1 MMAEQWF
8 EEKFANLQ
16 IDGNSR
22 LDGLS
27 QIHEK
32 LQGLNPDEI
41 ANVITHSQVQL
52 STVFACVE
60 KVSRYNRRN
69 PPPYHPCSHTAPFSL
84 PPSQQTTVACDILSL
99 CLSSLDLNSD
109 KDDNVLLIDDMIRHP
124 NESVKLIGL
133 TQLERLVRKEPEQTR
148 SPSLVA
154 EVIRCLEPP
163 STSIGSLAV
172 KILSQLLPRH
182 FDAPEVS
189 AAIEAAAGCSSSV
202 AKCRVYDVVVTF
214 SCNSPQN
221 MRRVE
226 KILERI
232 IADLSSDDL
241 LLQLSVMEIL
251 SQLVVKDYGLAYL
264 EEQGLFPRLMAA
276 LENIDMMHILFPGFI
291 KFFGSVANA
300 HPDKIFTKFSH
311 ICRPLFETIIS
322 NDSST
327 LSPCLETLGVLGRSR
342 HGKIGLSGL
351 SLVCPEGDMKMVL
364 MEMSMFLSTL
374 PTEEQIRILNCLELL
389 FRLEAEGGDDADDV
403 GDANASPDN
412 RVCLITETWYKFL
425 DRGPGL
431 KILMAYLR
439 NPFPDIKLAGFG
451 VLKSIVGYP
460 WGQAAVADTAGLLEY
475 ILDRG
480 ADFNTEA
487 FQAKFEILL
496 VLNRFNGDFS
506 EAQQKEIKDYVAKG
520 PFYKKG
526 ITEVAIENHQ

>member
-1 MMAEQWF
+1 M
-8 EEKFANLQ
+8 
-16 IDGNSR
+16 
-22 LDGLS
+22 
-27 QIHEK
+27 
-32 LQGLNPDEI
+32 
-41 ANVITHSQVQL
+41 
-52 STVFACVE
+52 
-60 KVSRYNRRN
+60 
-69 PPPYHPCSHTAPFSL
+69 
-84 PPSQQTTVACDILSL
+84 ACDILSL
-99 CLSSLDLNSD
+99 CLSSLDLNSE

-133 TQLERLVRKEPEQTR
+133 TQLERLVRKEPDQMR
-148 SPSLVA
+148 NPSLVA
-154 EVIRCLEPP
+154 EVIRCLELR

-172 KILSQLLPRH
+172 KILNQLLPRH

-189 AAIEAAAGCSSSV
+189 EAIESAGCTSSI

-214 SCNSPQN
+214 SCNSAQN

-311 ICRPLFETIIS
+311 ICKPLFETIIS

-327 LSPCLETLGVLGRSR
+327 LSPCLETLGVLGRSK

-364 MEMSMFLSTL
+364 MEMAMFLSTL

-389 FRLEAEGGDDADDV
+389 FRLEAEGEDGD
-403 GDANASPDN
+403 NSSPDN
-412 RVCLITETWYKFL
+412 RICLITESWYKFL

-451 VLKSIVGYP
+451 VLKSIVDYP

-506 EAQQKEIKDYVAKG
+506 EAQQKEIKEYVAKG

-526 ITEVAIENHQ
+526 ITEVAIENQQ